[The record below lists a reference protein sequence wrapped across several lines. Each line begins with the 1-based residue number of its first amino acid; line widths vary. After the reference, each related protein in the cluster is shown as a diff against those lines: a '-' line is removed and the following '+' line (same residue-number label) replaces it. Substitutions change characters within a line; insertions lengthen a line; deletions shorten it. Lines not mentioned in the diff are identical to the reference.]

1 VIRDPAL
8 GRYYKVLFADIYS
21 LSAAALPPF
30 DLVSLF
36 HLCEFGDPASA
47 GRRSDDEGVLRM
59 FCSRLRPG
67 GLLLFYR
74 GSFGFASC
82 QPLVMTA
89 VAAGVLSFVEDYN
102 SLSVYA
108 LVSRPAA
115 AGAA

>member
-1 VIRDPAL
+1 MDL
-8 GRYYKVLFADIYS
+8 GLGLVT
-21 LSAAALPPF
+21 AALPSF

-47 GRRSDDEGVLRM
+47 GRRSGDEGVLRM

-82 QPLVMTA
+82 QPLVLAA
-89 VAAGVLSFVEDYN
+89 VAAGVLSFVEEYN

-108 LVSRPAA
+108 LVSQPA